1 VLSEVSAEVE
11 SPEGEPLPT
20 GGRPSRAFTRAGA
33 GGGPVGTPDD
43 GEEAVP
49 PEVSEAVQAVLAELS
64 PEQNQALASLFEAM
78 GEATGGERQGVDA
91 ASGLSSA
98 ELRSLE
104 QATARGAVG
113 AIIRAII
120 KFLTGP
126 GKKYW
131 RPAVAAARKGVAAFR
146 RWAKSLP
153 WAIRMAIAQLSWEG
167 VQELIDIILRHA
179 GVAEARRSAA
189 AAGPGPGGPNET
201 EEAVRTVLAGLF
213 TKAADEVQSDEE
225 ESPVDEDQPA
235 GVESYAD
242 LEVESVGEARTEGKR
257 MIFPPLPIGP
267 NHPVVKAIRAVRKF
281 YIAAVKAAKAG
292 PRAFN
297 RWVDGLSDFNPIKWA
312 IKGLSNHMRAELI
325 AWLARQ
331 NVVAGGRAAAAT
343 PGETEP
349 AEIEQV
355 VRKVLA
361 EALSGAQPSPA

>member
-167 VQELIDIILRHA
+167 VTGADRHHPETR
-179 GVAEARRSAA
+179 GCRRSAA
-189 AAGPGPGGPNET
+189 ERGGSWTRP
-201 EEAVRTVLAGLF
+201 RW
-213 TKAADEVQSDEE
+213 TKRN
-225 ESPVDEDQPA
+225 
-235 GVESYAD
+235 G
-242 LEVESVGEARTEGKR
+242 
-257 MIFPPLPIGP
+257 
-267 NHPVVKAIRAVRKF
+267 
-281 YIAAVKAAKAG
+281 
-292 PRAFN
+292 
-297 RWVDGLSDFNPIKWA
+297 
-312 IKGLSNHMRAELI
+312 
-325 AWLARQ
+325 
-331 NVVAGGRAAAAT
+331 GGRSHGSRR
-343 PGETEP
+343 PLHEGC
-349 AEIEQV
+349 
-355 VRKVLA
+355 
-361 EALSGAQPSPA
+361 